1 MPVLLS
7 KCRLFSKGGLTVKIG
22 FIGLGNMGKPMS
34 LNLLESGYDV
44 IGYDVNESALQTL
57 EKNGGK
63 AALTIDDVV
72 DYAELIFTSLP
83 SSETCEDVYLG
94 ENGLIRKVP
103 TGLVLV
109 DTSTVSP
116 ELERRIGEE
125 AEKRDVSFLA
135 APVSG
140 GVVGAENRTLTFM
153 VGGPKALLESVH
165 AHLAILGSNV
175 FHISEQYDSGTNAK
189 LINNL
194 LIGFYTAGVA
204 EALKLAEKSG
214 LNLDFLFNVLNV
226 SYGQSRIY
234 ERNYKS
240 FMADDNYEPGFAL
253 KLLNKDLRF
262 AMDLAK
268 EHGLELPI
276 SQALV
281 DLYEDAE
288 KSGLGEKDMS
298 VLFKRV
304 GNQTITFKAEGV
316 SEA

>member
-1 MPVLLS
+1 M
-7 KCRLFSKGGLTVKIG
+7 KIG
-22 FIGLGNMGKPMS
+22 FIGLGNMGKPMA
-34 LNLLESGYDV
+34 LNLLASEYEVMGFD
-44 IGYDVNESALQTL
+44 INESALKKL
-57 EKNGGK
+57 EEAGGK
-63 AALTIDDVV
+63 AATSTDEIIE
-72 DYAELIFTSLP
+72 YAELVFTSLP
-83 SSETCEDVYLG
+83 SSEVCEQVYLG
-94 ENGLIRKVP
+94 QNGLIKKVP
-103 TGLVLV
+103 TGVVLV
-109 DTSTVSP
+109 DTSTVAP
-116 ELERRIGEE
+116 ELERRIGEAAVQKE
-125 AEKRDVSFLA
+125 VSFLA

-153 VGGPKALLESVH
+153 VGGPKQLLESIQP
-165 AHLAILGSNV
+165 HLAVLGSNV

-204 EALKLAEKSG
+204 EALTLAEKSG

-240 FMADDNYEPGFAL
+240 FMANDDYEPGFAL

-262 AMDLAK
+262 AMELAQ
-268 EHGLELPI
+268 EHGIQLPI

-281 DLYEDAE
+281 DMYEDAE
-288 KSGLGEKDMS
+288 ASGLGDKDMS

-304 GNQTITFKAEGV
+304 GTQTISFKAEGV
-316 SEA
+316 SKA